1 MIALDRPRQFPS
13 LANGRNRRVSP
24 IPVCPGERRLT
35 QSIPGLQP
43 EKWELALVPHSGHC
57 LWSH

>member
-13 LANGRNRRVSP
+13 
-24 IPVCPGERRLT
+24 PGERRLT